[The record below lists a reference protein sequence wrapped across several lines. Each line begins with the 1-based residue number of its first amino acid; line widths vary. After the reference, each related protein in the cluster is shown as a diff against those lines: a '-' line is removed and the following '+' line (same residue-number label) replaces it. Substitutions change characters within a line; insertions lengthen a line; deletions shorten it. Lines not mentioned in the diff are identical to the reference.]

1 MNFLSSVLWIF
12 FDKVFLVLL
21 SIISFFL
28 FALYLEPS
36 ELGKGVIYV
45 AIPGLLAGLFSGMIE
60 SPLVSKETVVQDE
73 YSTVLWFSI
82 GLGFLLVFIS
92 MITGFFFLD
101 NTNDLLMLAI
111 SVSTVIYILAGR
123 PFLAKL
129 RREHNFK
136 SIALRA
142 LLAKC
147 IGFVVGVSLAIE
159 GYGAYAVI
167 MQYVLQEL
175 ISLIVMAYFMRD
187 IIKLTFRKDLLLDTL
202 NMGRYVSISAF
213 SNSLINNGLPL
224 ALGAVAG
231 TASVGLFNFSNRIV
245 SLPRDAVFHGINT
258 YALPSLAKIQNDKLL
273 LERRFSDS
281 NRLASFLVFPLF
293 FGLAAIAPLLINTV
307 FSEKWTD
314 SIIYLQ
320 ALALIAVFRTF
331 YLFNGSLFLIFKV
344 PNIITKKELLSS
356 ITCLLIII
364 ILGGELGAAAG
375 VVAIGVYTFLSFL
388 WNTIA
393 INKVIRYPFKQ
404 FVKDFTPAF
413 IISAIMAL
421 IVHFLSISSFVADE
435 KTKLILCLGIG
446 ALAYIA
452 LLCLIERNSIKKFY
466 YSRFN
471 NEKNNIVSPK

>member
-60 SPLVSKETVVQDE
+60 SPLVSKETVEQDE
-73 YSTVLWFSI
+73 YSTVLWFSVC
-82 GLGFLLVFIS
+82 LSLLLVTLT
-92 MITGFFFLD
+92 MTMGLLFLD
-101 NTNDLLMLAI
+101 SANDLLMLAL
-111 SVSTVIYILAGR
+111 SVSTVVYILAGR

-147 IGFVVGVSLAIE
+147 IGFVTGVTLAVK
-159 GYGAYAVI
+159 GYGAYAIV

-175 ISLIVMAYFMRD
+175 ISLLVMAYFMRE
-187 IIKLTFRKDLLLDTL
+187 IIKFTFHKELLFNTL
-202 NMGRYVSISAF
+202 KMGRYLSISAF

-224 ALGAVAG
+224 VLGSVAG

-258 YALPSLAKIQNDKLL
+258 YALPSLSKIQNDKNL
-273 LERRFSDS
+273 LEKKFSES
-281 NRLASFLVFPLF
+281 NRLASFMVFPLF
-293 FGLAAIAPLLINTV
+293 FGLAAIAPLLINTI
-307 FSEKWTD
+307 FSEKWAD
-314 SIIYLQ
+314 SVTYLQ

-331 YLFNGSLFLIFKV
+331 YLFHDSLFLIFKV
-344 PNIITKKELLSS
+344 PNIITKKELVSS

-364 ILGGELGAAAG
+364 LLGGEIGAAAG
-375 VVAIGVYTFLSFL
+375 VVAIGIYTFLSFL
-388 WNTIA
+388 WNSLA
-393 INKVIRYPFKQ
+393 VNEVIKYPFKQ
-404 FVKDFTPAF
+404 FLKDFTPAF
-413 IISAIMAL
+413 TMSVIMSL
-421 IVHFLSISSFVADE
+421 IVYFASISSLVEDA
-435 KTKLILCLGIG
+435 KTKLILCLFLG
-446 ALAYIA
+446 AVIYIA
-452 LLCLIERNSIKKFY
+452 MLCLVEKDNVKKLY
-466 YSRFN
+466 HSRFKN
-471 NEKNNIVSPK
+471 AKNNIVSPK